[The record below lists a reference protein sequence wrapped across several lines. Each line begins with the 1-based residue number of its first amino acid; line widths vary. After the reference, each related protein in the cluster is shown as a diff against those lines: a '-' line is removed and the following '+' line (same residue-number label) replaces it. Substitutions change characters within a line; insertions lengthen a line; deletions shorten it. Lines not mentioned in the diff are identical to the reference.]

1 MIYIIVSMGKNTPS
15 SRRTLLQ
22 RAKDIFKLIDN
33 EEDSFPKS
41 NLKYAGL
48 NPDTAEKWLELI
60 VFIQSQPRIRLIKTS
75 RNTVVEKLE
84 KKFSQMSLSYFLDE
98 TQSLK
103 TRLQS
108 LRDYAD
114 SIIFQQRILNSD

>member
-1 MIYIIVSMGKNTPS
+1 MRKRTP
-15 SRRTLLQ
+15 RTLIQ
-22 RAKDIFKLIDN
+22 RAKDIFSLINN
-33 EEDSFPKS
+33 EENSFPKS

-60 VFIQSQPRIRLIKTS
+60 IFIQSQPRIRLIKTS

-84 KKFSQMSLSYFLDE
+84 KKFSQMSLRYFLDE
-98 TQSLK
+98 SQPLE

-114 SIIFQQRILNSD
+114 SIIFQQRLLKSD

>member
-1 MIYIIVSMGKNTPS
+1 MKKQPPK
-15 SRRTLLQ
+15 SRSTRTLIE
-22 RAKDIFKLIDN
+22 RAQDIFALIEN

-48 NPDTAEKWLELI
+48 SPDTAEKWLDLI
-60 VFIQSQPRIRLIKTS
+60 VYIQSQPRIRLIKTS

-84 KKFSQMSLSYFLDE
+84 KKFSQMSLKYFLDE
-98 TQSLK
+98 TKPLDA
-103 TRLQS
+103 RLQS

-114 SIIFQQRILNSD
+114 SIIFQQRLLKSD

>member
-1 MIYIIVSMGKNTPS
+1 MKNTISS
-15 SRRTLLQ
+15 SRRTLLE
-22 RAKDIFKLIDN
+22 RAKDIFSLIEA

-48 NPDTAEKWLELI
+48 NPETAEKWLELI
-60 VFIQSQPRIRLIKTS
+60 VFIQNQPRIRLVKTS

-84 KKFSQMSLSYFLDE
+84 KKFSQMSLKFFLDE
-98 TQSLK
+98 NKPLE

-114 SIIFQQRILNSD
+114 SIIFQQRLLKSD

>member
-1 MIYIIVSMGKNTPS
+1 MKKAISS
-15 SRRTLLQ
+15 SRRTLLE
-22 RAKDIFKLIDN
+22 RAKDIFNLIET

-48 NPDTAEKWLELI
+48 NPETAEKWLELI
-60 VFIQSQPRIRLIKTS
+60 IFIQNQPRIRLVKTS

-84 KKFSQMSLSYFLDE
+84 KKFSQMSLKSFLDE
-98 TQSLK
+98 TKTLE

-114 SIIFQQRILNSD
+114 SIIFQQRLLKSD

>member
-1 MIYIIVSMGKNTPS
+1 MGNSTPS

-22 RAKDIFKLIDN
+22 RAKDIFNLIDN
-33 EEDSFPKS
+33 EDDSFPKS
-41 NLKYAGL
+41 NLKYVGL

-60 VFIQSQPRIRLIKTS
+60 VFIQNQPRIRLIKTS
-75 RNTVVEKLE
+75 RNTLVEKLE
-84 KKFSQMSLSYFLDE
+84 RKFSQMSLKYFLDE
-98 TQSLK
+98 SQPLE

-114 SIIFQQRILNSD
+114 SIIFQQRILKSD

>member
-1 MIYIIVSMGKNTPS
+1 MGRVPLG
-15 SRRTLLQ
+15 SRRTLIQ
-22 RAKDIFKLIDN
+22 RAKDIFNSINN

-41 NLKYAGL
+41 NLKNVGI

-84 KKFSQMSLSYFLDE
+84 RKFSQMSLKYFLDE
-98 TQSLK
+98 TQPLE
-103 TRLQS
+103 TRLES

-114 SIIFQQRILNSD
+114 SIIFQQRILKSD